1 MFCFMKGHVLHFML
15 LRLFNH
21 VVLASRWGNA
31 LHVEQVT
38 AMVVFSHANTNTN
51 TNSNANDNTNTMGSR
66 GWANWH
72 LGRVEAGCTTV
83 GSAFWGVTQDFDTL
97 RVAQ

>member
-1 MFCFMKGHVLHFML
+1 MGGREWANWHLGRVEAGCT
-15 LRLFNH
+15 
-21 VVLASRWGNA
+21 NA
-31 LHVEQVT
+31 YT
-38 AMVVFSHANTNTN
+38 NTNTN

>member
-15 LRLFNH
+15 LRLFND

-38 AMVVFSHANTNTN
+38 AMVVFSNANTNAN
-51 TNSNANDNTNTMGSR
+51 TNAYKKAKTNAN
-66 GWANWH
+66 ANKKH
-72 LGRVEAGCTTV
+72 ST
-83 GSAFWGVTQDFDTL
+83 
-97 RVAQ
+97 